1 MSTLTNTFSS
11 PKMMYCGL
19 GFVLTLIS
27 GVVLSNF
34 GRPLNSAIFGIH
46 KIIAVATIVLLGMN
60 IRTLYRMVDVQT
72 LNQVLIVVTALLL
85 LALVVS
91 GALLSFDKLAVQA
104 VLRIHQVMP
113 MLALAFSVLTV
124 YLLIG
129 NKS

>member
-1 MSTLTNTFSS
+1 MSTLTNTFAS
-11 PKMMYCGL
+11 PKIIYCGL

-85 LALVVS
+85 LALVIS

-113 MLALAFSVLTV
+113 MLALAFSALTV

>member
-85 LALVVS
+85 LALVIS

>member
-72 LNQVLIVVTALLL
+72 LNQNLIVVTALLL

-113 MLALAFSVLTV
+113 MLALAFSALTV